1 MLKFQYFETLNTFCS
16 IPEYVRYCPNR
27 YHIGISEKKK
37 ASETAFFAVSEAV
50 FISQTLGLR
59 DLFGC
64 FSVHICEFYS
74 LYSSYFTFLCTSP
87 KIFRAK
93 IEPDFH
99 IRYIAKSICFVPC
112 NCSIF
117 LTILFISFSIYAI
130 TIGLHPL
137 SLFCKYASNIS
148 ISWYIYCLV

>member
-1 MLKFQYFETLNTFCS
+1 MPHKWLVYA
-16 IPEYVRYCPNR
+16 IY
-27 YHIGISEKKK
+27 
-37 ASETAFFAVSEAV
+37 EAL
-50 FISQTLGLR
+50 FTIQTLGLK
-59 DLFGC
+59 DLSGC
-64 FSVHICEFYS
+64 FLVHFCVFYS
-74 LYSSYFTFLCTSP
+74 SYSSYFAFLFTSS

-93 IEPDFH
+93 IESDFH